1 MTEERFC
8 HKLGDQPQLIQGPGM
23 LGAGGD
29 EVDAGGLDA
38 GVAQHVSQLCHIP
51 AHPVETPGK
60 QVAQVVGKDLA
71 GATPAVLHSRFI
83 SAQICRRPSFFSAF
97 ASAFCVF
104 LTGSRQSNTPDKK
117 ITPIVR

>member
-38 GVAQHVSQLCHIP
+38 GVAQHVSQRELR
-51 AHPVETPGK
+51 
-60 QVAQVVGKDLA
+60 VAL
-71 GATPAVLHSRFI
+71 
-83 SAQICRRPSFFSAF
+83 
-97 ASAFCVF
+97 
-104 LTGSRQSNTPDKK
+104 
-117 ITPIVR
+117 

>member
-60 QVAQVVGKDLA
+60 QVAQVVGKDL
-71 GATPAVLHSRFI
+71 GRSDPGRPAHPLHLCPDLLSGQ
-83 SAQICRRPSFFSAF
+83 SPSTSGEEYLTRGGFLFSG
-97 ASAFCVF
+97 VF
-104 LTGSRQSNTPDKK
+104 
-117 ITPIVR
+117 

>member
-38 GVAQHVSQLCHIP
+38 GVAQHISQLDDIP
-51 AHPVETPGK
+51 TGPVKDGGK
-60 QVAQVVGKDLA
+60 
-71 GATPAVLHSRFI
+71 
-83 SAQICRRPSFFSAF
+83 
-97 ASAFCVF
+97 
-104 LTGSRQSNTPDKK
+104 
-117 ITPIVR
+117 

>member
-60 QVAQVVGKDLA
+60 QVAQVVGKDLGRCNRSLA
-71 GATPAVLHSRFI
+71 SSV
-83 SAQICRRPSFFSAF
+83 RP
-97 ASAFCVF
+97 
-104 LTGSRQSNTPDKK
+104 L
-117 ITPIVR
+117 VRWTYSW